1 MCIKT
6 HREVFGTD
14 FPRGGE
20 WDAGVIHCANL
31 AGRWTVRCQEE
42 NGTFEVFFYNFMLEE
57 ERVLAPPFPPTE
69 EGEIAAKSCAREWF
83 KHGAG

>member
-6 HREVFGTD
+6 HREAFGTD

-20 WDAGVIHCANL
+20 WDAGVIHHGNL

-42 NGTFEVFFYNFMLEE
+42 DGTFLVFFYDFFLEKE
-57 ERVLAPPFPPTE
+57 QILAPLFPSAE
-69 EGEIAAKSCAREWF
+69 EGEISAKRHALECF
-83 KHGAG
+83 KYGIV